1 MEPRLQPMNVFGNR
15 TIWTVVDAKFHGLS
29 LTKRRAAWV
38 DGALVHPQVYS
49 VFGGDSSNSAV
60 LIEARQRSSH
70 GPYAF
75 PNFETKIELA

>member
-1 MEPRLQPMNVFGNR
+1 MEPWPQPMNALGNWA
-15 TIWTVVDAKFHGLS
+15 IGTVVDAKFHRLS
-29 LTKRRAAWV
+29 LTKRRGTRV
-38 DGALVHPQVYS
+38 DGGLVHLQIYS
-49 VFGGDSSNSAV
+49 LFAGDSSNSAV